1 MRNTI
6 QGLRPGIKTILDLR
20 LASCKPKDRRS
31 KVLRPEIWIF
41 STLLCLLSLFMI
53 SGAVAQATRLRV
65 INAKGEELPSLE
77 ILSVQSTKYVLEEE
91 VTERFNGTRVAYKR
105 LSGRVI
111 IAMNGKQVVFTLRQ
125 HKLKVDDEEY
135 VLSQPPDYISGKIV
149 IPVEFLDVVLP
160 NIIDSQVTLDQ
171 KNWVLKIGS
180 KLSVKNGDGNADLPV
195 FPGSARG
202 FRVIIDPGHGGSDT
216 GSRTKI
222 GRREKDLTLKIAQQ
236 VKNLLAT
243 EENIDVYLTRSSDRY
258 MTSAERINLAND
270 LHGRV
275 YLSIHFNWS
284 PSQRSK
290 GFRIYVNSNRM
301 RLGTGL
307 DPEADMFSKEKSAD
321 DRPAENRQFLPH
333 SKRLAKEVAKRLRN
347 MGLTGQQEKEVFLAD
362 MDDLSMPG
370 ILVEVLYFSSQ
381 QDLKT
386 LSKPAFTN
394 SVSRSFRDSILAI
407 RDVLTRKSQL

>member
-1 MRNTI
+1 MRDTI
-6 QGLRPGIKTILDLR
+6 QGLRFGIETILDLR

-31 KVLRPEIWIF
+31 KILRPEVWVF

-91 VTERFNGTRVAYKR
+91 MTERFNGTRLAYKR

-135 VLSQPPDYISGKIV
+135 VLAQPPVYISGKIV
-149 IPVEFLDVVLP
+149 IPVEFLEVVLP
-160 NIIDSQVTLDQ
+160 NVINKQVTLDQ
-171 KNWVLKIGS
+171 ENWVLKIGDRI
-180 KLSVKNGDGNADLPV
+180 SVKNGDSNSDLPIS
-195 FPGSARG
+195 PGTARG

-222 GRREKDLTLKIAQQ
+222 GRLEKDLSLEVAQQ
-236 VKNLLAT
+236 VKDLLAA
-243 EENIDVYLTRSSDRY
+243 EENMDVYLTRSSDRY
-258 MTSAERINLAND
+258 MTSAERINRAND
-270 LHGRV
+270 LNGRV

-290 GFRIYVNSNRM
+290 GFRIYVNSSRM
-301 RLGTGL
+301 RLKTDL
-307 DPEADMFSKEKSAD
+307 DPEADMFAKKKSAD
-321 DRPAENRQFLPH
+321 GRPAENRQFLPH
-333 SKRLAKEVAKRLRN
+333 SKRLAKETAKRLRN
-347 MGLTGQQEKEVFLAD
+347 IGLTGQQEKEAFLAQ

-386 LSKPAFTN
+386 LSKPGFID
-394 SVSRSFRDSILAI
+394 SVSRSFRDSILTI
-407 RDVLTRKSQL
+407 RDVLTNKAQL

>member
-1 MRNTI
+1 VRNVS
-6 QGLRPGIKTILDLR
+6 QGLRLGIETILDLR

-31 KVLRPEIWIF
+31 KVLRPEVWIV

-65 INAKGEELPSLE
+65 INAEGEELPSLE
-77 ILSVQSTKYVLEEE
+77 ILSAQSTKYVLEKEIRE
-91 VTERFNGTRVAYKR
+91 LFNGTRTYKR

-111 IAMNGKQVVFTLRQ
+111 LAMSGKQVVFTLRQ
-125 HKLKVDDEEY
+125 RKLKVDDEEY

-160 NIIDSQVTLDQ
+160 NVIDRQVTLDQ
-171 KNWVLKIGS
+171 ENWVLNIGS
-180 KLSVKNGDGNADLPV
+180 ERSPENGDSNSDLPV
-195 FPGSARG
+195 SPGSADG
-202 FRVIIDPGHGGSDT
+202 FRVIIDPGHGGRDA

-222 GRREKDLTLKIAQQ
+222 GQREKDLTLKVAQQ
-236 VKNLLAT
+236 IKDLLAV

-258 MTSAERINLAND
+258 MTSAERTNRAND
-270 LHGRV
+270 LDGRV

-301 RLGTGL
+301 RLRTGL
-307 DPEADMFSKEKSAD
+307 DPEADMFAKERSAAN
-321 DRPAENRQFLPH
+321 RPAENRQFLPH
-333 SKRLAKEVAKRLRN
+333 SKRLAKEIATRLRN
-347 MGLTGQQEKEVFLAD
+347 MGLTGEQEKEVFLAD

-381 QDLKT
+381 QDLQT
-386 LSKPAFTN
+386 LSKPGFIN
-394 SVSRSFRDSILAI
+394 SVSRSFRDSILTI
-407 RDVLTRKSQL
+407 RNVLTSEAQL

>member
-6 QGLRPGIKTILDLR
+6 QGLRPGIETILNLR
-20 LASCKPKDRRS
+20 LASCETKDRRS
-31 KVLRPEIWIF
+31 KVLRSELWIF

-53 SGAVAQATRLRV
+53 SGAVAQTTRLRV
-65 INAKGEELPSLE
+65 INDEGTELPSLE

-91 VTERFNGTRVAYKR
+91 ITELFNGTRIAYKR
-105 LSGRVI
+105 LSGRII
-111 IAMNGKQVVFTLRQ
+111 IAMSGKQVVFTLRQ

-135 VLSQPPDYISGKIV
+135 VLSEPPDYISGKIA
-149 IPVEFLDVVLP
+149 IPVEFLTAVLP
-160 NIIDSQVTLDQ
+160 DIIDMQVTLDQ
-171 KNWVLKIGS
+171 KNWVLKIGN
-180 KLSVKNGDGNADLPV
+180 KLSVKNGDGNSELPV
-195 FPGSARG
+195 SLGAADG

-222 GRREKDLTLKIAQQ
+222 GEREKDLTLKVAQK
-236 VKNLLAT
+236 VKDLLAA

-258 MTSAERINLAND
+258 MTSAERINRAND
-270 LHGRV
+270 LDGRV

-301 RLGTGL
+301 RLKTGL
-307 DPEADMFSKEKSAD
+307 DPEADMFFKERSAD

-333 SKRLAKEVAKRLRN
+333 SRQLAKEVAKRLRN
-347 MGLTGQQEKEVFLAD
+347 MGLTGQQEKEVFLAN

-386 LSKPAFTN
+386 LSKPAFIN